1 MAEVET
7 LRSLRDFVSE
17 AGFSN
22 RAEFE
27 SRLQLL
33 ADFARSDDGRQALAA
48 AEAVSGLLS
57 LSSLIIPSTSEAFPG
72 SGWSSKTFNLY
83 VKLLRNLCA
92 GNSVNQETFVR
103 IGGLEAL
110 APVVRILDAGS
121 FKDGVDVAGTSP
133 VEASVRNTAIE
144 GLQMVLQLLGNTA
157 GLGELSQEKIWE
169 VFFPLIFEIVARVS
183 SVKVQGPLCMVLFT
197 CCRHND
203 IRCSELSENKGAS
216 IVALL
221 LNSGGV
227 DVSNSSSNEWLEF
240 LITHLCFAK
249 PCFRVLFSEL
259 GGTIGESTEIDGLPE
274 TAVRQSF
281 VKEQAA
287 LLDIL
292 NASLSAREQDQHSGD
307 PLSDS
312 QQWISM
318 PSTSASFLI
327 DIVRCAA
334 KCAAS
339 TGLSA
344 LQLPTHSPVAD
355 VLGLSLSMIRILCV
369 LDEKRSKIL
378 PVFASSGLIPLML
391 DLLRPL
397 GSPDGAKASTTSTQ
411 GGVETNS
418 STSTVRRMGSE
429 QSSSNGVDVF
439 PSRDV
444 YIGYRRDIVAVIANA
459 SHRSFLIQDAVREN
473 GGLLLVLQQC
483 MPDTNNP
490 FLREWGLWA
499 IRNLL
504 EGNSNNQTELADLEI
519 RSVVP
524 DSRLKEAGMGVEI
537 DPETGRPRLVN
548 ITPSTESP
556 AVDEIL

>member
-1 MAEVET
+1 M
-7 LRSLRDFVSE
+7 
-17 AGFSN
+17 
-22 RAEFE
+22 
-27 SRLQLL
+27 
-33 ADFARSDDGRQALAA
+33 
-48 AEAVSGLLS
+48 
-57 LSSLIIPSTSEAFPG
+57 
-72 SGWSSKTFNLY
+72 
-83 VKLLRNLCA
+83 
-92 GNSVNQETFVR
+92 
-103 IGGLEAL
+103 
-110 APVVRILDAGS
+110 
-121 FKDGVDVAGTSP
+121 
-133 VEASVRNTAIE
+133 
-144 GLQMVLQLLGNTA
+144 
-157 GLGELSQEKIWE
+157 
-169 VFFPLIFEIVARVS
+169 
-183 SVKVQGPLCMVLFT
+183 
-197 CCRHND
+197 
-203 IRCSELSENKGAS
+203 
-216 IVALL
+216 
-221 LNSGGV
+221 

-259 GGTIGESTEIDGLPE
+259 GGTIGESTEIDGLPQ